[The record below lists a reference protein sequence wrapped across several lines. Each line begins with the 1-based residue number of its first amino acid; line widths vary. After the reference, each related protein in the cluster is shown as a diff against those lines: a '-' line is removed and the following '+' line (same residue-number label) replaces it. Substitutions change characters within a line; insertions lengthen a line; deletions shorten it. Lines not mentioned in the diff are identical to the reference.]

1 MIFFVSS
8 FLNSIYA
15 NVSSFGLCS
24 SYIIFI
30 LRGYSFFKRLTIQNF
45 IKYIFKVQKKDT
57 SFRFLEDLKWI
68 RKVSRIPWRLIQY
81 TNIRNINFY
90 VNPDSLSILNVI
102 YEFLITSIIG
112 SIRGYKTI
120 KGKDEIRKNRE
131 RERGRRNVWIG
142 ASDTYTRSPHPFYS
156 ISSNFLFFFFFT
168 RFASRLSFL
177 VSIKYAKSPA
187 ESWRPLSPPTLLFT
201 NYECCKTEHNDRDQA
216 GPIFAAL
223 STISLMRVRGPPCRL
238 RACPRNS

>member
-1 MIFFVSS
+1 M
-8 FLNSIYA
+8 
-15 NVSSFGLCS
+15 
-24 SYIIFI
+24 
-30 LRGYSFFKRLTIQNF
+30 
-45 IKYIFKVQKKDT
+45 
-57 SFRFLEDLKWI
+57 
-68 RKVSRIPWRLIQY
+68 
-81 TNIRNINFY
+81 
-90 VNPDSLSILNVI
+90 NPDSLSILNVI

-120 KGKDEIRKNRE
+120 KGKDEIRKKRE
-131 RERGRRNVWIG
+131 REEERLDRSLRYLHT
-142 ASDTYTRSPHPFYS
+142 AARSPHPFYS

-223 STISLMRVRGPPCRL
+223 STVSLMRVRGPPCRL

>member
-102 YEFLITSIIG
+102 YEFLITSIIS

-120 KGKDEIRKNRE
+120 KGKDEIRKKRE

-142 ASDTYTRSPHPFYS
+142 ASDTYTQQHVLHILS
-156 ISSNFLFFFFFT
+156 IPYLLTFFFFF
-168 RFASRLSFL
+168 FYPFRLSTFL
-177 VSIKYAKSPA
+177 P
-187 ESWRPLSPPTLLFT
+187 
-201 NYECCKTEHNDRDQA
+201 
-216 GPIFAAL
+216 
-223 STISLMRVRGPPCRL
+223 RL
-238 RACPRNS
+238 YKIC